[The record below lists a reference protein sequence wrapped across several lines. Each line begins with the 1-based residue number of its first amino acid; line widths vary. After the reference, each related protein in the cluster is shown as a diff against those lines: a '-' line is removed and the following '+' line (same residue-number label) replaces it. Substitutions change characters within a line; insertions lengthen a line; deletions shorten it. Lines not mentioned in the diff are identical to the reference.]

1 LTSPRAIGDSQKK
14 QTKERSPQSG
24 QLAGVHAA
32 CGKGRDVKADA
43 LFDVRGVGAIVTG
56 AASGIGLACA
66 KVLAANGARVTLLDR
81 NAAGLEAALKE
92 MPEGADVRAEAADV
106 TERAELDRAFDR
118 AVEAYG
124 RIDVAFAN
132 AGIGGGPGF
141 LTIDGRR
148 SEENSF
154 ESMSGE
160 RWNAVVA
167 HHLTSVFFT
176 IQAAARHM
184 KPRGGGRIIV
194 TTSIA
199 ALKTEAIIGA
209 PYMAAKA
216 GAAHLVRQAALE
228 LARYNILV
236 NAIAPG
242 PFRTSISGGRLNDP
256 AVREFHAK
264 STPLKRMAEP
274 DEIMGLALFLASPAA
289 RFVTGAQIVIDG
301 GASLGPAD

>member
-1 LTSPRAIGDSQKK
+1 LRG
-14 QTKERSPQSG
+14 R
-24 QLAGVHAA
+24 
-32 CGKGRDVKADA
+32 KGRLAELGNAVRAEE
-43 LFDVRGVGAIVTG
+43 LFDVSGTAAIVTG

-66 KVLAANGARVTLLDR
+66 KVLAANGARVTLLDKD
-81 NAAGLEAALKE
+81 AARLGVAVQE
-92 MPEGADVRAEAADV
+92 MARGADVRTEVADV
-106 TERAELDRAFDR
+106 TDRTALERAFD
-118 AVEAYG
+118 ATAKAHG
-124 RIDVAFAN
+124 RIDVVFAN

-141 LTIDGRR
+141 LTLDGRR
-148 SEENSF
+148 DDENTV
-154 ESMSGE
+154 ENITEE
-160 RWNAVVA
+160 RWNAVIA
-167 HHLTSVFFT
+167 HHLSSVFWT

-184 KPRGGGRIIV
+184 KPLGGGRIIV

-242 PFRTSISGGRLNDP
+242 PFRTNISGGRLNDP
-256 AVREFHAK
+256 AVREHHARA
-264 STPLKRMAEP
+264 SPLKRMAEP

-289 RFVTGAQIVIDG
+289 RYITGAQMAIDG
-301 GASLGPAD
+301 GATLGVAD

>member
-1 LTSPRAIGDSQKK
+1 LTRFNAIGDSENR
-14 QTKERSPQSG
+14 TK
-24 QLAGVHAA
+24 
-32 CGKGRDVKADA
+32 VKAGEGVRA
-43 LFDVRGVGAIVTG
+43 EELFDIRGTAALVTG

-66 KVLAANGARVTLLDR
+66 KVLAANGARVTLLDKD
-81 NAAGLEAALKE
+81 AAALEAALTA
-92 MPEGADVRAEAADV
+92 MAAGADVRGTVADV
-106 TERAELDRAFDR
+106 TERATLNAAFD
-118 AVEAYG
+118 AAAGAYG
-124 RIDVAFAN
+124 RLDVVFAN

-141 LTIDGRR
+141 LAIDGSRDEDYALER
-148 SEENSF
+148 MPEEH
-154 ESMSGE
+154 
-160 RWNAVVA
+160 WNRVIA
-167 HHLTSVFFT
+167 HHLNSVFLT

-184 KPRGGGRIIV
+184 KPQGGGRIIV

-242 PFRTSISGGRLNDP
+242 PFRTNISGGRLNDP
-256 AVREFHAK
+256 AVRDFHAR
-264 STPLKRMAEP
+264 SSPLKRMAEP

-289 RFVTGAQIVIDG
+289 RYITGAQMIIDG
-301 GASLGPAD
+301 GASLGLAD

>member
-1 LTSPRAIGDSQKK
+1 
-14 QTKERSPQSG
+14 
-24 QLAGVHAA
+24 
-32 CGKGRDVKADA
+32 VKAQD
-43 LFDVRGVGAIVTG
+43 LFDISGTAALVTG

-81 NAAGLEAALKE
+81 NAAALEAALGA
-92 MPEGADVRAEAADV
+92 MAAGADVRGEVADV
-106 TERAELDRAFDR
+106 TDRTALEAAFD
-118 AVEAYG
+118 AAADAWG
-124 RIDVAFAN
+124 RIDVVFAN

-141 LTIDGRR
+141 LSIDGSR
-148 SEENSF
+148 SEENALDR
-154 ESMSGE
+154 MPQE
-160 RWNAVVA
+160 RWETVIA
-167 HHLTSVFFT
+167 HHLTSVFLT

-184 KPRGGGRIIV
+184 KRQQGGGRIVV

-228 LARYNILV
+228 LARYGILV

-242 PFRTSISGGRLNDP
+242 PFRTNISGGRLADP
-256 AVREFHAK
+256 AVRDLHART
-264 STPLKRMAEP
+264 SPLKRLAEP
-274 DEIMGLALFLASPAA
+274 DEIMGLALLLASPAA
-289 RFVTGAQIVIDG
+289 RYITGAQIVIDG

>member
-1 LTSPRAIGDSQKK
+1 LTPLRPIGESRGTTARAKVRILDAWRAREDAKPGDAVRA
-14 QTKERSPQSG
+14 EE
-24 QLAGVHAA
+24 
-32 CGKGRDVKADA
+32 
-43 LFDVRGVGAIVTG
+43 LFDVSGTAAVVTG
-56 AASGIGLACA
+56 AASGIGLAIA
-66 KVLAANGARVTLLDR
+66 QVLAANGARVTLLDR
-81 NAAGLEAALKE
+81 DAARLEAALQE
-92 MPEGADVRAEAADV
+92 MAAGADVRTEMADV
-106 TERAELDRAFDR
+106 TDRVELDRAFD
-118 AVEAYG
+118 AAAKAHG
-124 RIDVAFAN
+124 RIDAAFAN

-148 SEENSF
+148 NAENSF
-154 ESMSGE
+154 EGISEE
-160 RWNAVVA
+160 RWNAVIA
-167 HHLTSVFFT
+167 HHLSSVFWT

-184 KPRGGGRIIV
+184 KPQGGGRIIV

-242 PFRTSISGGRLNDP
+242 PFRTNISGGRLNDP
-256 AVREFHAK
+256 AVREFHART
-264 STPLKRMAEP
+264 SPLKRMAEP

-289 RFVTGAQIVIDG
+289 RYITGAQMVIDG
-301 GASLGPAD
+301 GASLGSAD

>member
-1 LTSPRAIGDSQKK
+1 MRA
-14 QTKERSPQSG
+14 E
-24 QLAGVHAA
+24 
-32 CGKGRDVKADA
+32 A
-43 LFDVRGVGAIVTG
+43 LFDIRGTAALVTG

-81 NAAGLEAALKE
+81 NAAGLEAAVQGFAA
-92 MPEGADVRAEAADV
+92 GADVRTAVADV
-106 TERAELDRAFDR
+106 HPDRAGIEEAFD
-118 AVEAYG
+118 AAAEAYG
-124 RIDVAFAN
+124 RIDVVFAN

-141 LTIDGRR
+141 LGIDGRR
-148 SEENSF
+148 IDDNALERMPE
-154 ESMSGE
+154 E
-160 RWNAVVA
+160 RWNAVIA

-184 KPRGGGRIIV
+184 KPSGGGRIVV

-209 PYMAAKA
+209 AYMAAKA

-242 PFRTSISGGRLNDP
+242 PFRTNISGGRLNDP
-256 AVREFHAK
+256 AVRDFHVR
-264 STPLKRMAEP
+264 SVPLSRMAEP

-289 RFVTGAQIVIDG
+289 RYITGAQMVIDG

>member
-1 LTSPRAIGDSQKK
+1 M
-14 QTKERSPQSG
+14 
-24 QLAGVHAA
+24 
-32 CGKGRDVKADA
+32 KADA
-43 LFDVRGVGAIVTG
+43 LFDVSGVAAIVTG

-66 KVLAANGARVTLLDR
+66 KVLAANGARVTLLDKD
-81 NAAGLEAALKE
+81 AEGLEAALKT
-92 MPEGADVRAEAADV
+92 MPEGADARTAVADV
-106 TERAELDRAFDR
+106 TDRKALDRGFDEAAR
-118 AVEAYG
+118 AHG

-141 LTIDGRR
+141 LAIDGRR
-148 SEENSF
+148 NDANSF
-154 ESMSGE
+154 ESISEE
-160 RWNAVVA
+160 RWNAVVD

-184 KPRGGGRIIV
+184 KPQGGGRIVV

-228 LARYNILV
+228 LARYHILV

-242 PFRTSISGGRLNDP
+242 PFRTNISGGRLSDP
-256 AVREFHAK
+256 ALREFHAR

-289 RFVTGAQIVIDG
+289 RYITGTQIVIDG
-301 GASLGPAD
+301 GATLGPAD

>member
-1 LTSPRAIGDSQKK
+1 MRLGYAVRG
-14 QTKERSPQSG
+14 EE
-24 QLAGVHAA
+24 
-32 CGKGRDVKADA
+32 
-43 LFDVRGVGAIVTG
+43 LFDIRGTAALVTG

-81 NAAGLEAALKE
+81 NAAGLEAAVQGFAA
-92 MPEGADVRAEAADV
+92 GADVRTAVADV
-106 TERAELDRAFDR
+106 TDRAGIDRAFD
-118 AVEAYG
+118 AAAEAYG
-124 RIDVAFAN
+124 RIDVVFAN

-141 LTIDGRR
+141 LGIDGRR
-148 SEENSF
+148 IDDNALERMPE
-154 ESMSGE
+154 E
-160 RWNAVVA
+160 RWNAVIA

-209 PYMAAKA
+209 AYMAAKA

-242 PFRTSISGGRLNDP
+242 PFRTNISGGRLNDP
-256 AVREFHAK
+256 AVRDFHAR
-264 STPLKRMAEP
+264 STPLSRMAEP

-289 RFVTGAQIVIDG
+289 RYITGAQMVIDG

>member
-1 LTSPRAIGDSQKK
+1 VRG
-14 QTKERSPQSG
+14 EE
-24 QLAGVHAA
+24 
-32 CGKGRDVKADA
+32 
-43 LFDVRGVGAIVTG
+43 LFDIRGTAALVTG

-81 NAAGLEAALKE
+81 NAAGLEAAVQGFAA
-92 MPEGADVRAEAADV
+92 GADVRTAVADV
-106 TERAELDRAFDR
+106 TDRTGIDRAID
-118 AVEAYG
+118 AAAEAYG
-124 RIDVAFAN
+124 RIDVVFAN

-141 LTIDGRR
+141 LGIDGRR
-148 SEENSF
+148 IDDNALERMPE
-154 ESMSGE
+154 E
-160 RWNAVVA
+160 RWNAVIA

-209 PYMAAKA
+209 AYMAAKA

-242 PFRTSISGGRLNDP
+242 PFRTNISGGRLNDP
-256 AVREFHAK
+256 AVRAFHAR
-264 STPLKRMAEP
+264 STPLGRMAEP

-289 RFVTGAQIVIDG
+289 RYITGAQMVIDG